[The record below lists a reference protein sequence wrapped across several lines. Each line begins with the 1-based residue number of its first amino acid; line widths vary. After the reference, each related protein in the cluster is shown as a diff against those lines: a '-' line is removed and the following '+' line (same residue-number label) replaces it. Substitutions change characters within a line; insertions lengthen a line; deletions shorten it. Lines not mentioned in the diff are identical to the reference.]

1 MNQAQMETQV
11 SLRRSLLQCVVIPE
25 SGRKMAKVDSGSIPD
40 IAGLPV

>member
-1 MNQAQMETQV
+1 MNQVQMETQV
-11 SLRRSLLQCVVIPE
+11 SLRRSLLQWVIPE